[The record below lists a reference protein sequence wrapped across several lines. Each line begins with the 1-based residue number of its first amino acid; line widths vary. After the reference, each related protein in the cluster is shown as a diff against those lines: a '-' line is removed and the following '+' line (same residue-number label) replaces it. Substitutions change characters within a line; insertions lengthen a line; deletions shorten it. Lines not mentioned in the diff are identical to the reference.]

1 METLERERLKDRD
14 VLPLLVI
21 LSDGRANV
29 ALSGAQVGYGAAA
42 SGEIANLAGMVADA
56 RIPAVVVDTE
66 QDFIKL
72 ELAKPMA
79 EAMSAQYIKLDDLA
93 ADSLAAAIRGQL
105 PDQTSSEPV
114 VT

>member
-1 METLERERLKDRD
+1 
-14 VLPLLVI
+14 
-21 LSDGRANV
+21 
-29 ALSGAQVGYGAAA
+29 
-42 SGEIANLAGMVADA
+42 VADA

-93 ADSLAAAIRGQL
+93 AGLAQKLRGSGYRLILEPGRSLVGNAGILLTRVLYVKRKKTEEFCGAGRGH
-105 PDQTSSEPV
+105 E
-114 VT
+114 